1 MKKIILFAALLYVSL
16 NVFADNGYK
25 VSPSGVRYKIFVSN
39 AGPKIALTNVVTLYY
54 SIRTSKDSLIARQLS
69 DLKVDPPKF
78 KGDFIDGLTLLAQ
91 GDSAS
96 FLMPIDSMFKGMSTL
111 PPAFK
116 HGENIRLDVKIL
128 KIYTMQDYQAMQQKM
143 ATQQKNTDDSL
154 IQDYLKKNNITNAQK
169 TADGMYYVITQPAN
183 GAKPNPGQT
192 VNVNYTGKLLSGKV
206 FDSSLNPGRTP
217 FQFVLG
223 KGQVIK
229 GWDEG
234 ITLLNSGAKATLL
247 IPSILAYGP
256 GGAGGG
262 VIPAN
267 AVLVFDVELISI
279 AKPHTPAMDDSI
291 IQDYIKK
298 NNISNA
304 QKTPSGLY
312 YVITQPGTGAKPTTG
327 QTVTVNYTGKLL
339 DGKVFDS
346 SLNPGRKPFQFPL
359 GQGRVIK
366 GWDEGIGLLNIGSK
380 ATLIIPSNLGYGE
393 AGTQGI
399 PGDAVL
405 IFDVE
410 LIDAK

>member
-1 MKKIILFAALLYVSL
+1 
-16 NVFADNGYK
+16 
-25 VSPSGVRYKIFVSN
+25 
-39 AGPKIALTNVVTLYY
+39 
-54 SIRTSKDSLIARQLS
+54 
-69 DLKVDPPKF
+69 
-78 KGDFIDGLTLLAQ
+78 
-91 GDSAS
+91 
-96 FLMPIDSMFKGMSTL
+96 MFKGMNAL

-116 HGENIRLDVKIL
+116 HGQDIRLDVKIL

-154 IQDYLKKNNITNAQK
+154 IQDYIKKNNITNAQK
-169 TADGMYYVITQPAN
+169 TAGGMYYVITQQGN

-192 VNVNYTGKLLSGKV
+192 VNVNYTGKLLTGKV

-234 ITLLNSGAKATLL
+234 IGLLNAGSKATLL
-247 IPSILAYGP
+247 IPSSLAYGP

-262 VIPAN
+262 IIPAN
-267 AVLVFDVELISI
+267 AVLTFDVELISI

-291 IQDYIKK
+291 IQDYMKK

-304 QKTPSGLY
+304 LKTPSGLY
-312 YVITQPGTGAKPTTG
+312 YVVTQQGTGAKPTTG

-346 SLNPGRKPFQFPL
+346 SLKPGSKPFQFPL
-359 GQGRVIK
+359 GKGNVIR
-366 GWDEGIGLLNIGSK
+366 GWDEGIALLNVGSK
-380 ATLIIPSNLGYGE
+380 ATLLIPSALAYGQQ
-393 AGTQGI
+393 GNQGI

-410 LIDAK
+410 LLDAK